1 MTRTLL
7 LAQAASTLPLV
18 GLIWT
23 IQVVHYPLLG
33 KVGEA
38 AFSAY
43 HASHSQR
50 ITVIVIPLMFAEL
63 FTAMAL
69 VSHGRLPVSKGEAW
83 LGFVLVGVIW
93 LSTALLQVPRHRE
106 LALGFEFNAY
116 RMLVLSNWVR
126 TVAWTLRGALVLMWL
141 HRL

>member
-7 LAQAASTLPLV
+7 LAQAASTLPLI

-23 IQVVHYPLLG
+23 VQVVQYPLFN

-43 HASHSQR
+43 HAGHSQR

-83 LGFVLVGVIW
+83 LGLALVGVVW
-93 LSTALLQVPRHRE
+93 MATALLQVPRHRE
-106 LALGFEFNAY
+106 LALGFEHHAY

-126 TVAWTLRGALVLMWL
+126 TVAWSLRGALVLMWL
-141 HRL
+141 NRL